1 MSIVINLLFWL
12 HIMAFVAGGANGVVG
27 PVIGARLAGATA
39 EQRQGY
45 FGVLAALSQVGKVAM
60 VVLLITGPL
69 ILWLKYGGLGGA
81 NVWFWVKMVLIVVLL
96 ASIIIGEINF
106 KKEQAGDKEAAKL
119 ADIAH
124 KVSGLAFAGVV
135 LAAVLAFN

>member
-1 MSIVINLLFWL
+1 MGIVIDLLFWL
-12 HIMAFVAGGANGVVG
+12 HILALVAGGSNAVVG
-27 PVIGARLAGATA
+27 PIIDARLGGATA

-45 FGVLAALSQVGKVAM
+45 LGVLAALSQVGKVAM
-60 VVLLITGPL
+60 VVLLVTGPL
-69 ILWLKYGGLGGA
+69 LLWLKYGGLGG
-81 NVWFWVKMVLIVVLL
+81 VTIWFWVKMVLIVVLL

-106 KKEQAGDKEAAKL
+106 KKEQAGDMAAAKI

-124 KVSGLAFAGVV
+124 KVSGLAFAGVL

>member
-1 MSIVINLLFWL
+1 MDIVINLVLWL

-27 PVIGARLAGATA
+27 PIIGARLAGATA
-39 EQRQGY
+39 EQRVGY
-45 FGVLAALSQVGKVAM
+45 FGVMGALSQVGKVSM

-69 ILWLKYGGLGGA
+69 LLWLKYGGLGGA
-81 NVWFWVKMVLIVVLL
+81 NMWFWVKMALIVVLL

-106 KKEQAGDKEAAKL
+106 KKEQAGDLAAAKT

-124 KVSGLAFAGVV
+124 KVSGLAFAGVL